1 MRASRHNGRKG
12 RNGVYDVKHND
23 REFNV
28 ENSEHIDAERAKQN
42 VYWDCYQ
49 GYSFGESNREERMSF
64 TQVESEY
71 YYDHYWEYVQ
81 EQNRRNEEA
90 RHGERNRSVEDL
102 LKNNKTC
109 PEESL
114 LQLGNI
120 DQSVPASVLAKVVAE
135 FFEEFERRYGSHVH
149 ILDWALHLDEGTP
162 HVHERHVFDAKNRYG
177 ELCPQQEK
185 ALEELGFELPDP
197 TKKKGKYNNRKMSF
211 DAECRRVFLEIA
223 QRNGVQV
230 ECEPIYGGATYLEK
244 QDFIIENQKRRLEEK
259 QAELQEITMKVADM
273 ESFVEE
279 IAEEAYEKACE
290 TVTEDVVEQTGQE
303 NLKELQ
309 KYKQWITAEERKLPK
324 EVRGLVGRCMD
335 TLEKRFRDVAGQM
348 VCRVKEALQNPKRKE
363 AAKEEIKQQARISV
377 KEKLAKL
384 RKETDA
390 QKSEKRTGQR
400 KKREEE
406 LT

>member
-12 RNGVYDVKHND
+12 KNGVYDVKHND

-28 ENSEHIDAERAKQN
+28 GNSEHIDAERAKQN

-49 GYSFGESNREERMSF
+49 GYSFGESGREERMSF

-71 YYDHYWEYVQ
+71 YYEHYWEHVQ

-102 LKNNKTC
+102 LKNSKTC

-120 DQSVPASVLAKVVAE
+120 DRSVPASVLAKVVAE

-162 HVHERHVFDAKNRYG
+162 HVHERHVFDARNRYG

-211 DAECRRVFLEIA
+211 DAECRRLFLEIA

-324 EVRGLVGRCMD
+324 EVKSLVGRCMD

-348 VCRVKEALQNPKRKE
+348 VRRVKEALQNPKRKE

>member
-12 RNGVYDVKHND
+12 KNGVYDVKHND

-28 ENSEHIDAERAKQN
+28 EHSEHIDAERAKQN

-71 YYDHYWEYVQ
+71 YYDRYWEHVQ

-102 LKNNKTC
+102 LKNSKTC

-120 DQSVPASVLAKVVAE
+120 DRSVPASVLAKVVAE
-135 FFEEFERRYGSHVH
+135 FFEEF
-149 ILDWALHLDEGTP
+149 
-162 HVHERHVFDAKNRYG
+162 ERHVFDAKNRYG

-211 DAECRRVFLEIA
+211 DAECRRLFLEIA

-273 ESFVEE
+273 EAFVEE
-279 IAEEAYEKACE
+279 IEEEAYEKACE

-309 KYKQWITAEERKLPK
+309 KYKQWIIAEERKLPK
-324 EVRGLVGRCMD
+324 EVRSLVGRCMD

-348 VCRVKEALQNPKRKE
+348 VRRVKEALQNPKRKE

>member
-1 MRASRHNGRKG
+1 MK
-12 RNGVYDVKHND
+12 
-23 REFNV
+23 
-28 ENSEHIDAERAKQN
+28 NS
-42 VYWDCYQ
+42 
-49 GYSFGESNREERMSF
+49 
-64 TQVESEY
+64 
-71 YYDHYWEYVQ
+71 
-81 EQNRRNEEA
+81 
-90 RHGERNRSVEDL
+90 
-102 LKNNKTC
+102 KTC

-135 FFEEFERRYGSHVH
+135 FFEEFERRYGSRVH

-162 HVHERHVFDAKNRYG
+162 HVHERHVFDAKNRCG

-197 TKKKGKYNNRKMSF
+197 EKKKGKYNNRKMSF
-211 DAECRRVFLEIA
+211 DAECRNLFLEIA

-259 QAELQEITMKVADM
+259 QVELQEITMKVADM

-279 IAEEAYEKACE
+279 IAEESYEKACE

-309 KYKQWITAEERKLPK
+309 KYKQWNTAEERKLPK
-324 EVRGLVGRCMD
+324 EVRSLVGRCMD

-348 VCRVKEALQNPKRKE
+348 VRRVKEALHNAKRKE
-363 AAKEEIKQQARISV
+363 VAKEEIKQQARISV

>member
-12 RNGVYDVKHND
+12 KNGVYDVKHND

-28 ENSEHIDAERAKQN
+28 EHSEHIDAERAKQN

-49 GYSFGESNREERMSF
+49 GYSFGESNREGRMSF

-71 YYDHYWEYVQ
+71 YYDHYWEHVQ
-81 EQNRRNEEA
+81 KQNRRNEEA

-120 DQSVPASVLAKVVAE
+120 DRSVPASVLAKVVAE
-135 FFEEFERRYGSHVH
+135 FFEEFERRYGSRVH

-197 TKKKGKYNNRKMSF
+197 EKKKGKYNNRKMSF
-211 DAECRRVFLEIA
+211 DAECRRLFLEIA

-290 TVTEDVVEQTGQE
+290 MLTVDVVEQTGQE

-324 EVRGLVGRCMD
+324 EVRILVGRCMD
-335 TLEKRFRDVAGQM
+335 TLEKRFCDMAGQM
-348 VCRVKEALQNPKRKE
+348 ARRVKEALQNPKRKE

>member
-12 RNGVYDVKHND
+12 KNGVYDVKHND

-28 ENSEHIDAERAKQN
+28 EHSEHIDAERAKQN

-71 YYDHYWEYVQ
+71 YYDRYWEHVQ

-102 LKNNKTC
+102 LKNSKTC

-120 DQSVPASVLAKVVAE
+120 DRSVPASVLAKVVAE
-135 FFEEFERRYGSHVH
+135 FFEEF
-149 ILDWALHLDEGTP
+149 
-162 HVHERHVFDAKNRYG
+162 ERHVFDAKNRYG

-211 DAECRRVFLEIA
+211 DAECRRLFLEIA

-273 ESFVEE
+273 EAFVEE
-279 IAEEAYEKACE
+279 IEDETYEKACE

-309 KYKQWITAEERKLPK
+309 KYKQWIIAEERKLPK
-324 EVRGLVGRCMD
+324 EVRSLVGRCMD

-348 VCRVKEALQNPKRKE
+348 VRRVKEALQNPKRKE

>member
-12 RNGVYDVKHND
+12 KNGVYDVKHND

-28 ENSEHIDAERAKQN
+28 GNSEHIDAERAKQN
-42 VYWDCYQ
+42 VYWDRYQ
-49 GYSFGESNREERMSF
+49 GYSFSESNREERMSF

-102 LKNNKTC
+102 LKNSKTC

-120 DQSVPASVLAKVVAE
+120 DRSVPALVLAKVVAE

-211 DAECRRVFLEIA
+211 DAECRRLFLEIA

-273 ESFVEE
+273 ETFVEE

-309 KYKQWITAEERKLPK
+309 KYKQWITAEERRLPK
-324 EVRGLVGRCMD
+324 EVRSLVGRCMD
-335 TLEKRFRDVAGQM
+335 ALEKRFRDVAGQM
-348 VCRVKEALQNPKRKE
+348 VRRVKEALLNPKRKE

-384 RKETDA
+384 RRETDA
-390 QKSEKRTGQR
+390 QTSEKRTGQR

>member
-12 RNGVYDVKHND
+12 KNGVYDVKHND

-28 ENSEHIDAERAKQN
+28 EHSEHIDAERAKQN

-49 GYSFGESNREERMSF
+49 GYSFGESGREKRRSF

-71 YYDHYWEYVQ
+71 YYDHYWEHVQ

-102 LKNNKTC
+102 LKNSMTC

-120 DQSVPASVLAKVVAE
+120 DRSVPASVLAKVVAE

-279 IAEEAYEKACE
+279 IAEGAYEKACE
-290 TVTEDVVEQTGQE
+290 MVTEDVVEQTGQE

-309 KYKQWITAEERKLPK
+309 KYKQWINAEERKLPK
-324 EVRGLVGRCMD
+324 EVRSLVGRCMD

-348 VCRVKEALQNPKRKE
+348 VRRVKEALQNPKRKE

>member
-12 RNGVYDVKHND
+12 KNGVYDVKHND

-28 ENSEHIDAERAKQN
+28 EHSEHIDAERAKQN

-49 GYSFGESNREERMSF
+49 GYSFGESNREVRRSF
-64 TQVESEY
+64 TQIESEY
-71 YYDHYWEYVQ
+71 YYDRYWEHVQ

-90 RHGERNRSVEDL
+90 RHGERNRSVGDL
-102 LKNNKTC
+102 LKNSKTC

-120 DQSVPASVLAKVVAE
+120 DRSVPASVLAKVVAE

-211 DAECRRVFLEIA
+211 DAECRRLFLEIA

-279 IAEEAYEKACE
+279 IAEDAYEKACE

-324 EVRGLVGRCMD
+324 EVRSLVGRCMD

-348 VCRVKEALQNPKRKE
+348 VRRVKEALQNPKRKE